1 MASKGA
7 VGRIEV
13 RGTGEAL
20 RTLRPVAV
28 HHLPCQIKYDGP
40 ADVAGFFRVEPLAR
54 GAAAHRE
61 AGETLV
67 STFRGR
73 RLLGQEVP
81 LPAGCD
87 GLVLVP
93 RSGLLGRKRARGE
106 AEADESEAAEEEWEC
121 QAVFESIS
129 FWNYDR
135 APAETDEARRWLD
148 WLSVADA
155 IHSA

>member
-1 MASKGA
+1 MTSKGT
-7 VGRIEV
+7 VGRGVEL
-13 RGTGEAL
+13 RMGAAL
-20 RTLRPVAV
+20 RTLRPVAL
-28 HHLPCQIKYDGP
+28 HHLPCQVKYDGP
-40 ADVAGFFRVEPLAR
+40 ADVAAFFRVEPLAR
-54 GAAAHRE
+54 GAARHE
-61 AGETLV
+61 AGAPLV

-93 RSGLLGRKRARGE
+93 REGLLGRKRARGE
-106 AEADESEAAEEEWEC
+106 GEADESEFAEEEWDC

-129 FWNYDR
+129 YWNYDR

-155 IHSA
+155 IHSD